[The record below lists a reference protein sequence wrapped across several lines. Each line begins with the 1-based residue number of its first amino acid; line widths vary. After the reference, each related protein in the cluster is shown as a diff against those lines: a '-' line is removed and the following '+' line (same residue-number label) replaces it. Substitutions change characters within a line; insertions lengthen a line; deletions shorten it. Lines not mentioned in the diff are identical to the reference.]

1 MQGNKNCEQQHWE
14 ASKKRQTLLGDKSDK
29 PALVPVIPIQAGTGR
44 SHGKAQVFLIK
55 PRRERGA
62 AKNTPKMDL
71 NSSAALPST
80 GIDALPV
87 VQNL

>member
-1 MQGNKNCEQQHWE
+1 MNSNTGKLQRKAKPCWGINQ
-14 ASKKRQTLLGDKSDK
+14 R